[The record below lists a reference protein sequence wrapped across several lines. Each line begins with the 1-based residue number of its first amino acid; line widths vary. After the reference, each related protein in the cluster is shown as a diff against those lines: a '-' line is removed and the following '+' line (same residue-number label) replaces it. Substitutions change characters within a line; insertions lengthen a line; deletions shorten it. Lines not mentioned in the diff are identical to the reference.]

1 MGEGEQR
8 NSKRTAIVD
17 PRELARLA
25 KQSAER
31 DPRPDDEE
39 ELLAR
44 RAARGSEPPLTGRTV
59 TLDDPLTTSL
69 LAEVARQARTV
80 ELSPAQLDAAL
91 ERAALEDD
99 DESSPA
105 QAAAPTAKDR
115 R

>member
-8 NSKRTAIVD
+8 NSKRTATVD

-25 KQSAER
+25 KQSVDE
-31 DPRPDDEE
+31 DDDS
-39 ELLAR
+39 LTR

-69 LAEVARQARTV
+69 LAEVARQAHTV
-80 ELSPAQLDAAL
+80 EMSPEQIDAAL
-91 ERAALEDD
+91 ERAAMDE

-105 QAAAPTAKDR
+105 PVAATTPTAKDR